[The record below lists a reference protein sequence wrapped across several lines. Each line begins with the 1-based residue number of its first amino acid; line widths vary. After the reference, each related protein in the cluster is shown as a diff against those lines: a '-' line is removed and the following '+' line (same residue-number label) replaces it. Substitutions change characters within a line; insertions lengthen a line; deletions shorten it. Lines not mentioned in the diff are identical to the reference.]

1 MQLDLLYYKNNW
13 HGTLTDEEFAELQPV
28 AEMIVE
34 SFVLSCIA
42 RQDIAPLSQL
52 RGDYRNAV
60 CAEIDFL
67 STIGGRAAV
76 FGGQNQVDLKTVKTE
91 NFEFTYSDET
101 RQNYD
106 FQGMPLSPFAK
117 TAAMSELRV
126 QGYLSL
132 KVKQCLRRDF

>member
-13 HGTLTDEEFAELQPV
+13 HGTLTDEEFVELQPV

-117 TAAMSELRV
+117 MAAMSELRV

-132 KVKQCLRRDF
+132 KVKQCLHRDF